1 MVQDFNILLHAKALE
16 LARVASLL
24 HVNFTCSPGRLCLM
38 ARCHGAAAAAQPV
51 GRVARG
57 GAAGVGGVAVTDA
70 AAVGSAAATGAAE
83 RRGVE
88 SDVAAIGSGA
98 AEKERRVKEEI
109 DPSLKIRKVMK
120 RSAKPMRTAKYLSQE
135 LWPCLR

>member
-1 MVQDFNILLHAKALE
+1 
-16 LARVASLL
+16 
-24 HVNFTCSPGRLCLM
+24 M

-83 RRGVE
+83 RSGVE
-88 SDVAAIGSGA
+88 SDAAATGSGA

-135 LWPCLR
+135 LWRCLR

>member
-1 MVQDFNILLHAKALE
+1 
-16 LARVASLL
+16 
-24 HVNFTCSPGRLCLM
+24 M
-38 ARCHGAAAAAQPV
+38 ARCHGAAAAAQPPV

-57 GAAGVGGVAVTDA
+57 GAAGAGGVAVTDA

-83 RRGVE
+83 RSGVE
-88 SDVAAIGSGA
+88 SVAEAEIGSGA

-120 RSAKPMRTAKYLSQE
+120 GSKPRTARSLSQQ
-135 LWPCLR
+135 LWLCLR